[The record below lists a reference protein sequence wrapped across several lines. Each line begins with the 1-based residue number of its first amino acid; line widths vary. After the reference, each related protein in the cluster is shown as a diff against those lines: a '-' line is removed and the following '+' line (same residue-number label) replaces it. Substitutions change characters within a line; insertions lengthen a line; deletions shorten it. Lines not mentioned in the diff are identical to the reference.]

1 MVLTA
6 SVVLPIRARRRQGSL
21 GGLLGSLLA
30 GLLLLGGLPLQPVR
44 AAELLEIQLDGLQ
57 LPLDLEELQAWSKD
71 PSRPRGDLGAWFD
84 LLAPHHREGLLR
96 LLRAPLVRDRSM
108 AQQLLQSWVGQRMLA
123 SMGGL
128 FSTEKGNA
136 GPLMYSTLSD
146 LLLRQEEVTTLELL
160 RALPSRRLTVN
171 LDGVL
176 ELAARW
182 QSQLEL
188 QRQSL
193 QALRRLQLPEGTP
206 LLPLTDGVVLA
217 GGNVGGLA
225 PESNPPRRLQL
236 TVPYR
241 REPLQLQLWQPTLP
255 RPGTPWLLLSPG
267 LGGSSSQLEW
277 LASALRERGW
287 AVLLLEHPGSDELA
301 MRAWLEG
308 RRPPPAAESVSDRLR
323 DLQAVVE
330 AVDEGTLPRIGSSVV
345 LVGHSLGGLTSL
357 LAAGLRPEPGL
368 ARRCDRALDGL
379 PLTNLSQL
387 LQCQLPHVPL
397 PPPEPLAQPVAAVV
411 SLNGFGSL
419 LWPQRGL
426 QQLPM
431 PVLLLGGSLD
441 LVTPPLN
448 EQLRLFLPA
457 THPHSRLVLLEGG
470 SHFSP
475 VRIRPGNQA
484 LFQLGEE
491 LVGVDPG
498 RMQAL
503 ILSLSSDFLQRV
515 NQPRLGGVPPQRRR
529 LGGARAYVLDRSA
542 ARRWRAELP
551 QPPVN

>member
-1 MVLTA
+1 
-6 SVVLPIRARRRQGSL
+6 VVLPIRARRRQGSL

-217 GGNVGGLA
+217 SGNVGGLA

-255 RPGTPWLLLSPG
+255 RPGAPWLLLSPG

-277 LASALRERGW
+277 LACWST
-287 AVLLLEHPGSDELA
+287 
-301 MRAWLEG
+301 
-308 RRPPPAAESVSDRLR
+308 PAAMSWRCAPGWR
-323 DLQAVVE
+323 GAVRRQ
-330 AVDEGTLPRIGSSVV
+330 PRNPSAIGC
-345 LVGHSLGGLTSL
+345 GICRRWWKRWPRAPCLGS
-357 LAAGLRPEPGL
+357 A
-368 ARRCDRALDGL
+368 
-379 PLTNLSQL
+379 
-387 LQCQLPHVPL
+387 
-397 PPPEPLAQPVAAVV
+397 
-411 SLNGFGSL
+411 
-419 LWPQRGL
+419 
-426 QQLPM
+426 
-431 PVLLLGGSLD
+431 
-441 LVTPPLN
+441 PPLCWW
-448 EQLRLFLPA
+448 
-457 THPHSRLVLLEGG
+457 V
-470 SHFSP
+470 
-475 VRIRPGNQA
+475 I
-484 LFQLGEE
+484 
-491 LVGVDPG
+491 
-498 RMQAL
+498 
-503 ILSLSSDFLQRV
+503 
-515 NQPRLGGVPPQRRR
+515 
-529 LGGARAYVLDRSA
+529 RSA
-542 ARRWRAELP
+542 ASPACWRLGCGRSPAWRGVATAPSTVCRSPISPSCCSASCPMCPCRRLSRWPSPWLP
-551 QPPVN
+551 W